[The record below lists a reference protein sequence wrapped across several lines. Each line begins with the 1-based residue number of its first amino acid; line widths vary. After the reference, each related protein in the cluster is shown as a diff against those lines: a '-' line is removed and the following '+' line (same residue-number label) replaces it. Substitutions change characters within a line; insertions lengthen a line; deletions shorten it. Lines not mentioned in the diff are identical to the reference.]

1 MKSVV
6 NKPMNMCARVL
17 GLALFATV
25 VAAPAAQATPINII
39 PDAGLAA
46 NTAALAAFNR
56 AATTLGS
63 RFSDPIT
70 VNINANLGSLG
81 AGIIGSASSTLLLG
95 GYTTVRNLMVADAAG
110 EADDAIVAA
119 LPTAAQF
126 SATMPTGFG
135 LTGNV
140 LLSSANAK
148 ALGVDVSSIIGLSP
162 DGTITFSSDFAFDYD
177 NSDGVSAGLIDF
189 ETVALHELVHA
200 LGFISSVDQIDQLV
214 GSSPVVRI
222 DFTTLDMFRFAANN
236 APTNASE
243 FTSKPRN
250 FVPGAASGAVTSD
263 VANAWAMSTGVTKGD
278 GRQAS
283 HWKDD
288 DITGIHVGIMDPT
301 LSFGLAFGLTDA
313 DIRALDLIG
322 WDQVDAAAVPE
333 PASILLLGSGLV
345 AVIRNRKRRG
355 QTIQ

>member
-6 NKPMNMCARVL
+6 NKRTKANMRARVL

-25 VAAPAAQATPINII
+25 AAAPGAQATPIVIV

-56 AATTLGS
+56 AATTLGNL
-63 RFSDPIT
+63 FSDPIT
-70 VNINANLGSLG
+70 VTINANLASLG
-81 AGIIGSASSTLLLG
+81 AGIIGSTSATLLVG
-95 GYTTVRNLMVADAAG
+95 GYTLVRNQMVADAAN

-126 SATMPTGFG
+126 LAQVPAGFTLDG
-135 LTGNV
+135 RV
-140 LLSSANAK
+140 ILSQANAK
-148 ALGVDVSSIIGLSP
+148 ALGFAVGAGADAA
-162 DGTITFSSDFAFDYD
+162 ITFSSNFSFDYD
-177 NSDGVSAGLIDF
+177 NSDGVAAGLIDF

-200 LGFISSVDQIDQLV
+200 LGFISWVDQIN
-214 GSSPVVRI
+214 GAAPSATF
-222 DFTTLDMFRFAANN
+222 FTTLDMFRFAANN
-236 APTNASE
+236 APTTTAE
-243 FTSKPRN
+243 FTTKARN
-250 FVPGAASGAVTSD
+250 FVPGAAAVTSD
-263 VANAWAMSTGVTKGD
+263 VANNWAMSTGLGVGGD

-288 DITGIHVGIMDPT
+288 SLTGSHIGIMDPT
-301 LSFGLAFGLTDA
+301 LSSGLVFGLTDA

-322 WDQVDAAAVPE
+322 WDQAAPVPE